1 MPAFSLPNLRNDINS
16 AQDMKQLKNYLFMLV
31 ENLEYTLNNLD
42 AENLTAD
49 YNAST
54 SYAAV
59 HDASVSAQQAA
70 AQAQAVAADTPC
82 RAARSFRRSMR
93 LPRPAPSRA
102 AKSSQRRRR
111 ERSRCWARIPPAT
124 SSPARSRS
132 AAMRHPAIPSRSA
145 RYKEELWQPT
155 RRSRKGARAT
165 A

>member
-1 MPAFSLPNLRNDINS
+1 MPAFSLPNLRNDVNS

-70 AQAQAVAADTPC
+70 AQAQAVAVQVGRYSVQSSKVIQAINETTETGPIKGSKIITTAAAGEITLLGKDSAGNIVPC
-82 RAARSFRRSMR
+82 KIAVSGD
-93 LPRPAPSRA
+93 
-102 AKSSQRRRR
+102 
-111 ERSRCWARIPPAT
+111 AT
-124 SSPARSRS
+124 SGYT
-132 AAMRHPAIPSRSA
+132 I
-145 RYKEELWQPT
+145 T
-155 RRSRKGARAT
+155 IRAV
-165 A
+165 